1 MKMNEDQRVLGVL
14 GVTVC
19 YKEYVLEGPMST
31 APNALQTLTYT
42 HTAQVVTTTVR
53 DERTKEDWGMQAAN
67 S

>member
-14 GVTVC
+14 GVTVR

-31 APNALQTLTYT
+31 APNALQTLTCI